1 MKRQTG
7 ESGADQGSGGA
18 RWCEQPCTHVHTGVL
33 MCALTQCTHT
43 CSCAHLTHVHTRM
56 LMCALTRMHT
66 CVLVCAHMYSRVYT
80 CTHVH
85 TPAHAHSHTCAHTR
99 THTFPFSQI
108 DTEIQNPLGRFS
120 NCFQTG
126 WPAGLPRAHR
136 PCSAVQIGL
145 SVGSGPSERREV
157 REGSRCH
164 CPLQSRGFCLVGVSS
179 ELTAA
184 SQRTAAAH
192 SLCTNLTIGQSIS
205 ELVSI
210 PRQGSVKPSVPS
222 QMR

>member
-1 MKRQTG
+1 MRT
-7 ESGADQGSGGA
+7 
-18 RWCEQPCTHVHTGVL
+18 CTRAHTHAHVHTYTHAHMHARVRSHVL
-33 MCALTQCTHT
+33 ACVHMHTHT
-43 CSCAHLTHVHTRM
+43 HTR
-56 LMCALTRMHT
+56 
-66 CVLVCAHMYSRVYT
+66 
-80 CTHVH
+80 
-85 TPAHAHSHTCAHTR
+85 AHTR

-120 NCFQTG
+120 NCFQTR
-126 WPAGLPRAHR
+126 WTAGLPRAHR
-136 PCSAVQIGL
+136 PCSAVRISL

-157 REGSRCH
+157 REGSRIH

-192 SLCTNLTIGQSIS
+192 SLCPNLTIGQSIS

>member
-1 MKRQTG
+1 MRTY
-7 ESGADQGSGGA
+7 
-18 RWCEQPCTHVHTGVL
+18 TVHT
-33 MCALTQCTHT
+33 H
-43 CSCAHLTHVHTRM
+43 M
-56 LMCALTRMHT
+56 LMCALNTRAHT
-66 CVLVCAHMYSRVYT
+66 HAHVCTYTHAHMHACALTCTRACTHAHT
-80 CTHVH
+80 CTHLRTH
-85 TPAHAHSHTCAHTR
+85 THTRAHTR

-136 PCSAVQIGL
+136 PCSAVRIGL